1 MKINNQVNFIQIT
14 ESASS
19 LHSLIADGQ
28 YRPTSLGRNT
38 WFSLIAS
45 CTSFNDY
52 CNREGFNTECT
63 WKNRSKARIGIL
75 GNNEDDCTSCNF
87 RVGFGTG
94 GLNDDSNTCGNH
106 ACVHIWVHI
115 YAVKQTENYAR
126 LSLVLLVTM
135 KMTAFPVTLE

>member
-19 LHSLIADGQ
+19 LYSLIADGQ

-45 CTSFNDY
+45 GASFNDN
-52 CNREGFNTECT
+52 CNKEGFNTECT
-63 WKNRSKARIGIL
+63 YAHRSKARIGIL
-75 GNNEDDCTSCNF
+75 GNNEDDCTSCNS

-94 GLNDDSNTCGNH
+94 GKNDDSNTCGNH
-106 ACVHIWVHI
+106 ASSQNI
-115 YAVKQTENYAR
+115 K
-126 LSLVLLVTM
+126 
-135 KMTAFPVTLE
+135 AFGYIFVQ